1 MNLINEMFKFF
12 IEMFKGVLWYFGEI
26 DCIFDYVW
34 SEKCRELLVVC

>member
-1 MNLINEMFKFF
+1 MNLINEMFKFEFF

-34 SEKCRELLVVC
+34 S

>member
-26 DCIFDYVW
+26 DCIFDMFGVR
-34 SEKCRELLVVC
+34 SVENC